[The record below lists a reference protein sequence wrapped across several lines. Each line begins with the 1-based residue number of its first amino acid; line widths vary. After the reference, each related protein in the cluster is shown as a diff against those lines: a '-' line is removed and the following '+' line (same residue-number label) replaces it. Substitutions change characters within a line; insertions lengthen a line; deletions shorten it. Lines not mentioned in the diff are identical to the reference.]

1 MHPQVYF
8 LLSDSLNFLSNIVGT
23 EILVSLILIVMS
35 LNANETEYFFQKHPG
50 HSRSPSMKC
59 PLTFAHLNIC
69 LAIIRCFLESVS
81 TVQISY

>member
-35 LNANETEYFFQKHPG
+35 LNANETEYFFQ
-50 HSRSPSMKC
+50 
-59 PLTFAHLNIC
+59 NI
-69 LAIIRCFLESVS
+69 LAIHDPPL
-81 TVQISY
+81 